1 MPCDR
6 LLNAQLSVE
15 SMRKRLLLLLSL
27 GWIFNY
33 AHRMAI
39 PPLIPMIKA
48 ELGINNAEAGLLMT
62 ALLLPYALVQVPA
75 GYLGDRLGRKRLLVM
90 SIIGY
95 SLSSALILFAR
106 GYWQLLVVRALY
118 GLFSGFYY
126 APATALISD
135 VYRERKGS
143 ALGVFMVGPPVGT
156 GIAPLIVVPI
166 ALSLQWRYAFVVL
179 SVLSL
184 AVGLALIFAVR
195 GEVSKPAGA
204 SFSIPQHAFL
214 LSIANFVVLAAFFG
228 LLTFLVSFLV
238 NSGLTMGEA
247 SALFSL
253 LSVIGIAGSLLGGGL
268 YDRIE
273 RKSISVVFGLN
284 ALLTFLLSLTAS
296 PWVVVPLGLTFY
308 SVGAIVTAYTSE
320 KASPENL
327 GPVMGFVNMVGFFG
341 ATVGPYLLGLLI
353 DHLGYEQAFLAVP
366 AMYLLAWGLIRLEE
380 IEEGRK
386 EKSDGGI
393 SRT

>member
-1 MPCDR
+1 
-6 LLNAQLSVE
+6 
-15 SMRKRLLLLLSL
+15 MRKKLLVLLSL
-27 GWIFNY
+27 GWVFNY

-39 PPLIPMIKA
+39 PPLIPMIKG

-75 GYLGDRLGRKRLLVM
+75 GYLGDKLGRKRLLVV

-106 GYWQLLVVRALY
+106 EYWELLAVRALY
-118 GLFSGFYY
+118 GVFSGFYY

-143 ALGVFMVGPPVGT
+143 AFGVFMVGPPVGT

-166 ALSLQWRYAFVVL
+166 ALTFQWRYAFVVL
-179 SVLSL
+179 SLMSVS
-184 AVGLALIFAVR
+184 VGLALAFSVR
-195 GEVSKPAGA
+195 GEVSRPSRA
-204 SFSIPQHAFL
+204 SFSIPGNVLL
-214 LSIANFVVLAAFFG
+214 LSAANFIVLAAFFG

-238 NSGLTMGEA
+238 DSGVSIGRA

-253 LSVIGIAGSLLGGGL
+253 LSVIGIAGSLLGGGI
-268 YDRIE
+268 YDRLG
-273 RKSISVVFGLN
+273 RKSVSVVFGLN
-284 ALLTFLLSLTAS
+284 AVLTFLLALTAS

-327 GPVMGFVNMVGFFG
+327 GSVMGFVNMVGFFG

-353 DHLGYEQAFLAVP
+353 DGFDYERAFLSVP
-366 AMYLLAWGLIRLEE
+366 AMYLLAWLLIKLEE
-380 IEEGRK
+380 FAEKRK
-386 EKSDGGI
+386 GGTAGI

>member
-1 MPCDR
+1 
-6 LLNAQLSVE
+6 
-15 SMRKRLLLLLSL
+15 MRKRLLALLSL

-95 SLSSALILFAR
+95 SLSSALIVFAR
-106 GYWQLLVVRALY
+106 QYWELLAVRALY
-118 GLFSGFYY
+118 GVFSGFYY
-126 APATALISD
+126 APATALISE

-143 ALGVFMVGPPVGT
+143 ALGVFMIGPPVGT

-166 ALSLQWRYAFVVL
+166 ALSLQWRYAFAVL
-179 SVLSL
+179 SAMSL
-184 AVGLALIFAVR
+184 LVGLALIFTVR
-195 GEVSKPAGA
+195 GEVSKPQRA
-204 SFSIPQHAFL
+204 SFSIPGNVFL
-214 LSIANFVVLAAFFG
+214 LSAANFVVLAAFFG

-238 NSGLTMGEA
+238 DSGVSIESA

-253 LSVIGIAGSLLGGGL
+253 LSAIGIAGSLLGGGL
-268 YDRIE
+268 YDRMG
-273 RKSISVVFGLN
+273 RGSIPAVFGLN
-284 ALLTFLLSLTAS
+284 AVLTFILAITAS
-296 PWVVVPLGLTFY
+296 PWVVIPLGLTFY

-320 KASPENL
+320 KATPENL
-327 GPVMGFVNMVGFFG
+327 GSVMGFVNMVGFFG

-353 DHLGYEQAFLAVP
+353 DRFGYEKAFLSVS
-366 AMYLLAWGLIRLEE
+366 AMYLLAWVLIKLEDLA
-380 IEEGRK
+380 EGRK
-386 EKSDGGI
+386 EKSGI